1 MTNTITNNATP
12 SERIEIVKYYLRKG
26 MGLKTALF
34 TVRTMTD
41 EEIQEK
47 LEFIAEHTR
56 HNYRR

>member
-1 MTNTITNNATP
+1 MTK
-12 SERIEIVKYYLRKG
+12 ERIEIVKYYISKG
-26 MGLKTALF
+26 TGLPQALF
-34 TVRTMTD
+34 IVREMTD